1 MSTNNDSP
9 QAPAFMPLGLRSRR
23 GSLASLTGS
32 TPVDKE
38 QLSQALDKIHSTA
51 CQSETLTTFN
61 EFASPP
67 QPSTNTESKGI
78 TGDIMQNGLSGL
90 YSRFRGAVGAVKEKT
105 SSLSNKT
112 DDGAEVASIKSQ
124 ASATPTS
131 KGSMAPTREDS
142 GLTISPVPLSASSS
156 QIQSPTTASSFAGHS
171 SESQSQAMKSSKTSF
186 ISTPATSKSATSSR
200 PSMAPLT
207 KATASS
213 AVTPTVATVNVF
225 KDNDSQRTESH
236 KSEANSSTSTPGPYE
251 SQTGFAFGDSRHD
264 ILAFE
269 NDILLDDTEMT
280 DDDRTDDG
288 RTPQPIQ
295 EIGGDGSIESRRVP
309 IDGSKSA
316 STALSSLQA
325 TDSSRSNVSLR
336 RGVTD
341 GLKRPAAIERITQS
355 HLAGYQASRASST
368 DRSTAETNPVN
379 TSAHN
384 NVRHGS
390 FSIDDASRVYSGNH
404 RIPGTTSNEGAPEAV
419 SARLEQM
426 RKQVLSKEFWMADEI
441 CSECFHC
448 GDTFSA
454 FRRKHH
460 CRTCGCIFD
469 SKCTSIISGQRF
481 GVHGSLRVCKKCLD
495 IINRRHDSS
504 GSDESADDS
513 SLPRFFHSQQ
523 AKFDA
528 STKAEAEGADHAQEE
543 RRPTQ
548 DLKGRPLP
556 TPMMAIPAT
565 RRIGDSTNRRS
576 AVLEIDSPQLPRPGS
591 SRSLKGGSGVGR
603 PPSGHRRH
611 QSKHNFLGRFKATV
625 EERAPFHRGV
635 TEDKK
640 SRLPAFHDDNII
652 DPDLAPYMSDEGSS
666 ADEQMSIFAT
676 MNSGAMITPSFEN
689 DRSGFGS
696 LMSASKRHRARTTEK
711 SVSGVSFTSRGVDE
725 ATATPSMGGYS
736 RPNRRRNLSAASN
749 HLHHSRSSP
758 RTVIPGFGNL
768 DEEMMGIENASS
780 SSTLM
785 PARVTRSASM
795 RDAKAPAVELN
806 DASLHHVRRLL
817 LQLLQDNNIPNVAS
831 WEKALIP
838 ILLQCTDDVNPN
850 VRQDE
855 DMDIRH
861 FVKVKKIPGGKPGDT
876 SYVSGVVFTK
886 NLALKSMPRTISNPR
901 IVIVSFPIE
910 YQRHEEHHFMSLEPV
925 IAQEKEFLR
934 NMVNRI
940 ASLRPQIVLVQ
951 KQVSGLALQ
960 YLAEANIAVA
970 YNVKQSVI
978 EAVSRCA
985 QTEVISS
992 IDMVALRPIHIGKC
1006 SGFDVKTFVHKDI
1019 PNRKKTYI
1027 YLSGCPKD
1035 LGCTIALRGANVNV
1049 LTKMKQITEFMVYVV
1064 YNLKLETCLM
1074 RDEFVLIPSVA
1085 ENSGNISPTLHH
1097 TSRGTNLASSSNG
1110 PPSEALTAATDKLQ
1124 AVADAGNSLSPTG
1137 DEFPGTVKNAFQVL
1151 ALDEQRG
1158 PFSPTVMD
1166 KNAHEA
1172 SKDQSRSSQPSS
1184 VETSNADIS
1193 QSSHSEKLD
1202 QNLPAPKFVSAH
1214 ESHAHGSH
1222 EDQMPEDI
1230 PMPTFYSDMVAKH
1243 QTKILSISPFVKF
1256 VQPYLLMKSRE
1267 QERRLALL
1275 KKLRDKDTFEDQ
1287 TENEKSKPQKFQLIK
1302 PEMVHETVKR
1312 APRQIM
1318 EVLHAV
1324 HDAEYDKALHN
1335 YQTQKRQFENY
1346 IQGNLDLFDPHA
1358 HQNITV
1364 LHTLVCTATTVPCAG
1379 PELLSLAFYK
1389 EFDLPRQEFD
1399 PDCTL
1404 GSYVEDLC
1412 RSINTVCT
1420 ANGCDRKMS
1429 EHHRTYVHGE
1439 ARITVFVEKSQ
1450 CKIKGLQD
1458 SILMWSYCKI
1468 CQKETQVMPMSESTW
1483 KYSLGKYLE
1492 LSFWSSE
1499 LRLRAGFCPH
1509 DIHRDH
1515 LRYFGYRNVA
1525 VRIHYD
1531 PIDVLEIVVPRT
1543 RVTWKVDNDLR
1554 LKNDM
1559 FNKAEERWNRFMT
1572 SVHSRIKGI
1581 NIDSVSPEKVEACKA
1596 EVETL
1601 SKRAQEEHGALIR
1614 KLREQY
1620 MNSKYYEIIPLNRAV
1635 RAMQER
1641 VAEWDSAFAD
1651 FDANFFPSEKD
1662 IRRLAALQLKK
1673 MFIDNNESTTSVVS
1687 GGTNE
1692 KVSDMDEKSPSTSV
1706 ELTRQA
1712 SNVSAEDA
1720 QAALS
1725 AVVEEEKSTP
1735 PDTLPS
1741 EPPSEP
1747 HSEISIPSSSTEQN
1761 QVLDSEGIQHLDLAF
1776 PKEEGYEHSPPAET
1790 PSSPGTFTPTTPSES
1805 EPLLT
1810 RHPSVS
1816 TESTLSQKVE
1826 QLRKS
1831 AHGQNPQSETSSI
1844 PRRSERGEGAR
1855 KSITASSPPMN
1866 RTRSQ
1871 PVVATRRST
1880 THNKSSRENKKSDE
1894 SSAPIEGLRSSATEP
1909 LKATDKKLS
1918 ERLGLGTINKSRKG
1932 HSLIP
1937 RSVHGKRKS
1946 DSKVSTLAKHFEQ
1959 LSREFERERQK
1970 DKRQRAAKVSQS
1982 RAFPK
1987 ASSKPIVEVYKDVNE
2002 AVEERGP
2009 SEEDLAAVPPTQPAT
2024 EITSIVEGLAE
2035 LNAKSGEGDTAPHSP
2050 TGTAATADETA
2061 TEAETDDNQQTA
2073 SQVNSDD
2080 EGTISDADH
2089 SLLEDLIPGAAELA
2103 ESLSRPNAD
2112 ITLDIP
2118 KHEKKSLMQM
2128 LTNFWAER
2136 SASGWTPLD
2145 YPISASDHIFTDQD
2159 VIIREDEPSSLI
2171 AFTLQSQAYKSSLEE
2186 IRAHGEASK
2195 HEHPPSSDSGNP
2207 DMCEDGVDQ
2216 AEVESS
2222 LIRETGTHLGFS
2234 FSDGSCS
2241 MKCKIFYA
2249 EQFDAVRR
2257 KCGVSDRI
2265 VESLSRCLKWDSKGG
2280 KTKSVFLKT
2289 LDDRLVVKSLS
2300 PIEKEAFLKFAP
2312 AYFGIMAE
2320 ALFHDLPTVIA
2331 KMLGFYTIIIKNPV
2345 TGTEIKWDVLVMENL
2360 FYDRSLTRIFD
2371 LKGSMRNRKI
2381 QSTGEQN
2388 EVLLDE
2394 NMVEFI
2400 YESPLFAREHS
2411 KKLLKAAIFN
2421 DTLFLQRNDVMD
2433 YSLMVAIDEERKELV
2448 VGIIDVVRT
2457 YTWDK
2462 KLESWIKD
2470 RGFAGGG
2477 RNRPT
2482 VTSPKVCFAFCFF
2495 FVLFCGGGGGVG
2507 VWGDV
2512 DWGGWGWTLVVSSTR
2527 AVDWLWGIE
2536 PQCPATWCGG
2546 CDLTSGN
2553 YNH

>member
-1 MSTNNDSP
+1 MSAHESP
-9 QAPAFMPLGLRSRR
+9 VASTFAPLGLRSRR
-23 GSLASLTGS
+23 GSLASISGS

-38 QLSQALDKIHSTA
+38 QLAQALDKIHSTA
-51 CQSETLTTFN
+51 SQSETLTTFN

-67 QPSTNTESKGI
+67 PPSANTESKGLA
-78 TGDIMQNGLSGL
+78 GDIMQHGLTGL
-90 YSRFRGAVGAVKEKT
+90 YNRFRDAVGTVTTAKEKIGP
-105 SSLSNKT
+105 SSNKG
-112 DDGAEVASIKSQ
+112 DHEVAEDGSIKSHTT
-124 ASATPTS
+124 ASTVS
-131 KGSMAPTREDS
+131 MGSIAPTREDS
-142 GLTISPVPLSASSS
+142 GITVSPVQLSAASS
-156 QIQSPTTASSFAGHS
+156 QLQSPTNSSFAGHS

-186 ISTPATSKSATSSR
+186 ISTPATSKSAASSR
-200 PSMAPLT
+200 PSITPMS

-213 AVTPTVATVNVF
+213 AVVPTVAPVNAF
-225 KDNDSQRTESH
+225 KD
-236 KSEANSSTSTPGPYE
+236 
-251 SQTGFAFGDSRHD
+251 GDNGQED
-264 ILAFE
+264 PA
-269 NDILLDDTEMT
+269 LDDSE
-280 DDDRTDDG
+280 DDLEDGG
-288 RTPQPIQ
+288 RTPQDVQ
-295 EIGGDGSIESRRVP
+295 DSLGGAGDGSLEMRRTTSNGP
-309 IDGSKSA
+309 KTA
-316 STALSSLQA
+316 SIALSSLQA
-325 TDSSRSNVSLR
+325 AKSAQSSSSIR
-336 RGVTD
+336 RGLES
-341 GLKRPAAIERITQS
+341 LKRPAAIDRITQS
-355 HLAGYQASRASST
+355 HLPGYQASRASST
-368 DRSTAETNPVN
+368 DRSTAETSPVN

-384 NVRHGS
+384 SVRHGS
-390 FSIDDASRVYSGNH
+390 FSLDDSKVYSGMQ
-404 RIPGTTSNEGAPEAV
+404 RIPGTTTNEGAPEVV

-441 CSECFHC
+441 CKECFLC
-448 GDTFSA
+448 GDAFSA

-481 GVHGSLRVCKKCLD
+481 GVQGSLRVCKTCLD

-504 GSDESADDS
+504 GSEDSADDS
-513 SLPRFFHSQQ
+513 SLPTFFHSQQ

-528 STKAEAEGADHAQEE
+528 ATKVETLEPTDHVHEE
-543 RRPTQ
+543 RTAGHDPK
-548 DLKGRPLP
+548 LGPLP

-565 RRIGDSTNRRS
+565 RIGGESTNRRS
-576 AVLEIDSPQLPRPGS
+576 AILEIDAPQLSRPSS
-591 SRSLKGGSGVGR
+591 SRSLKALAAGR
-603 PPSGHRRH
+603 PASSGHKRH
-611 QSKHNFLGRFKATV
+611 QSKHNFLGRFKTTV

-635 TEDKK
+635 NDDQANQ

-666 ADEQMSIFAT
+666 GDEQMSSIFAT
-676 MNSGAMITPSFEN
+676 MNSGSVLSPSFET

-696 LMSASKRHRARTTEK
+696 LLSQSKRHRSRGGDK
-711 SVSGVSFTSRGVDE
+711 SVSGISFTSRGVDD
-725 ATATPSMGGYS
+725 TTGGTSLGGYL
-736 RPNRRRNLSAASN
+736 RQPRRRNLSAASN
-749 HLHHSRSSP
+749 HLHHSRTSP
-758 RTVIPGFGNL
+758 RSIVQGFGNL
-768 DEEMMGIENASS
+768 DEEMLGAENSS
-780 SSTLM
+780 SASTLA
-785 PARVTRSASM
+785 PSRVTRSASM
-795 RDAKAPAVELN
+795 RDTKAPSIELN

-817 LQLLQDNNIPNVAS
+817 RQLLQDSNIPNVSS
-831 WEKALIP
+831 WEKALMP

-850 VRQDE
+850 VRLDE

-876 SYVSGVVFTK
+876 TYVSGVVFTK
-886 NLALKSMPRTISNPR
+886 NLALKSMPRSISNPR

-910 YQRHEEHHFMSLEPV
+910 YQRHQHHFMSLEPV

-940 ASLRPQIVLVQ
+940 ASLRPQLLLVQ

-992 IDMVALRPIHIGKC
+992 IDMVALRPVHIGKC
-1006 SGFDVKTFVHKDI
+1006 SGFDVKTYVHSDI
-1019 PNRKKTYI
+1019 PGRKKTYI

-1035 LGCTIALRGANVNV
+1035 LGCTIALRGASITV
-1049 LTKMKQITEFMVYVV
+1049 LAKMKLITEFMVYVV

-1085 ENSGNISPTLHH
+1085 ETGGSLSPNQNA
-1097 TSRGTNLASSSNG
+1097 SRGTHSSGTGSV
-1110 PPSEALTAATDKLQ
+1110 PPLYALTAANDKLQ
-1124 AVADAGNSLSPTG
+1124 AVADADIATQEPCIACTG
-1137 DEFPGTVKNAFQVL
+1137 DSIKDNSRKSE
-1151 ALDEQRG
+1151 
-1158 PFSPTVMD
+1158 PTSMTG
-1166 KNAHEA
+1166 
-1172 SKDQSRSSQPSS
+1172 S
-1184 VETSNADIS
+1184 TADVS
-1193 QSSHSEKLD
+1193 QSLVLESPGQHVD
-1202 QNLPAPKFVSAH
+1202 TPKYVSAH

-1222 EDQMPEDI
+1222 EEQLPEDI

-1256 VQPYLLMKSRE
+1256 AQPYLLMRARE
-1267 QERRLALL
+1267 QERRLVYL
-1275 KKLRDKDTFEDQ
+1275 KRLRDQDTFEEQ
-1287 TENEKSKPQKFQLIK
+1287 TDNEKSKPQKFQLIK

-1335 YQTQKRQFENY
+1335 YQTQKRQWENA
-1346 IQGNLDLFDPHA
+1346 IQGNLNLFDPHA

-1364 LHTLVCTATTVPCAG
+1364 LHTLVCTVTTIPCAG

-1389 EFDLPRQEFD
+1389 EFDLPHRDFD

-1439 ARITVFVEKSQ
+1439 ARITVFVEKSP

-1499 LRLRAGFCPH
+1499 LRLRAGFCQH
-1509 DIHRDH
+1509 DLHRDH
-1515 LRYFGYRNVA
+1515 LRYFGYGNVA

-1543 RVTWKVDNDLR
+1543 RITWKVDNDLR

-1559 FNKAEERWNRFMT
+1559 FTKIEERWTRFMT
-1572 SVHSRIKGI
+1572 SVNSRIKGI
-1581 NIDSVSPEKVEACKA
+1581 NIDSVAPEKSEACKD
-1596 EVETL
+1596 EVERL
-1601 SKRAQEEHGALIR
+1601 IKCSQEEHASLIR

-1620 MNSKYYEIIPLNRAV
+1620 MNSKYYEIIPLNRVV
-1635 RAMQER
+1635 RTMQEK
-1641 VAEWDSAFAD
+1641 VAEWDTAFAD

-1673 MFIDNNESTTSVVS
+1673 MFMDRDGSTPPVVS
-1687 GGTNE
+1687 GESGDLP
-1692 KVSDMDEKSPSTSV
+1692 SDLDEKSPSASV
-1706 ELTRQA
+1706 ELTRNSSNISVEESRNELA
-1712 SNVSAEDA
+1712 SVI
-1720 QAALS
+1720 
-1725 AVVEEEKSTP
+1725 EEKSASESATP
-1735 PDTLPS
+1735 EIYTQPS
-1741 EPPSEP
+1741 TQSEM
-1747 HSEISIPSSSTEQN
+1747 STGESSNSQSMILER
-1761 QVLDSEGIQHLDLAF
+1761 EGIEHLDLAL
-1776 PKEEGYEHSPPAET
+1776 PKVDEQEHQTQAEIPTATDTSRPWSPVQSEESST
-1790 PSSPGTFTPTTPSES
+1790 RQPSTVSVESTPTE
-1805 EPLLT
+1805 
-1810 RHPSVS
+1810 R
-1816 TESTLSQKVE
+1816 VE

-1831 AHGQNPQSETSSI
+1831 AMSPTNEQNLGTSEGSSI
-1844 PRRSERGEGAR
+1844 PRPSSRVSIRRSG
-1855 KSITASSPPMN
+1855 TATSPPLN
-1866 RTRSQ
+1866 RTQSQ
-1871 PVVATRRST
+1871 PAGTIRRLT
-1880 THNKSSRENKKSDE
+1880 TNKTPRSGDTKTPNDILTM
-1894 SSAPIEGLRSSATEP
+1894 PLEGLRPSATDP
-1909 LKATDKKLS
+1909 VKATDKKLS
-1918 ERLGLGTINKSRKG
+1918 ERLGIGTLKTRKG

-1937 RSVHGKRKS
+1937 RSVHGKRKES
-1946 DSKVSTLAKHFEQ
+1946 NKVSTLAKHFEQ
-1959 LSREFERERQK
+1959 LSREFERERQRDRK
-1970 DKRQRAAKVSQS
+1970 QRAAKVTQA

-2002 AVEERGP
+2002 AVEESGP
-2009 SEEDLAAVPPTQPAT
+2009 TDEELMAVPPTHPDT
-2024 EITSIVEGLAE
+2024 EHTSVVGSLAD
-2035 LNAKSGEGDTAPHSP
+2035 LNTESTTEDNTAPHSP
-2050 TGTAATADETA
+2050 TDTAATADETA
-2061 TEAETDDNQQTA
+2061 NETDDNQQNV
-2073 SQVNSDD
+2073 SQTGSDD
-2080 EGTISDADH
+2080 DGGASDADH
-2089 SLLEDLIPGAAELA
+2089 SLLDDIPGAAEIA
-2103 ESLSRPNAD
+2103 ESLTKPNAEMP
-2112 ITLDIP
+2112 LEIP
-2118 KHEKKSLMQM
+2118 KHEKTSLMKM

-2145 YPISASDHIFTDQD
+2145 YPINAGDHIFADED

-2171 AFTLQSQAYKSSLEE
+2171 AFTLQSQSYKSKLEE
-2186 IRAHGEASK
+2186 IRGQGEAFRNEK
-2195 HEHPPSSDSGNP
+2195 VPIPSDLDTP

-2216 AEVESS
+2216 AEVEQS
-2222 LIRETGTHLGFS
+2222 LLRATGTHLACS
-2234 FSDGSCS
+2234 FADGSAR
-2241 MKCKIFYA
+2241 MQCKIFYA

-2257 KCGVSDRI
+2257 KCGVADRI
-2265 VESLSRCLKWDSKGG
+2265 VESLSRCVKWDSKGG

-2289 LDDRLVVKSLS
+2289 LDERLVVKSLS
-2300 PIEKEAFLKFAP
+2300 PIETAAFLKFAP
-2312 AYFGIMAE
+2312 AYFNIMAE

-2331 KMLGFYTIIIKNPV
+2331 KMLGFYQIVIKNPV

-2360 FYDRSLTRIFD
+2360 FYDRQLTRIFD

-2433 YSLMVAIDEERKELV
+2433 YSLMVAVDEARKELV

-2470 RGFAGGG
+2470 RGFAGGN
-2477 RNRPT
+2477 RNKPT
-2482 VTSPKVCFAFCFF
+2482 VTSPKEYKSRFREAMDRYI
-2495 FVLFCGGGGGVG
+2495 LYVG
-2507 VWGDV
+2507 INGKK
-2512 DWGGWGWTLVVSSTR
+2512 LNNRHQRSENKTR
-2527 AVDWLWGIE
+2527 R
-2536 PQCPATWCGG
+2536 Q
-2546 CDLTSGN
+2546 
-2553 YNH
+2553 